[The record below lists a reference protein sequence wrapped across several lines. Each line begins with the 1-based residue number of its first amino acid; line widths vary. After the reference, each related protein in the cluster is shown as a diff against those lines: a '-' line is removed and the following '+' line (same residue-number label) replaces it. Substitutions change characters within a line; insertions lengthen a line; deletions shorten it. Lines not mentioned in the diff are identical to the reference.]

1 MLGKNHLHVFSLL
14 IYYKNML
21 PLMRRSNKLRP
32 GREIPVIPGSG
43 FVQIWRKGV
52 RLFAVSLGYWE
63 CGTN

>member
-14 IYYKNML
+14 IYYKNVL
-21 PLMRRSNKLRP
+21 PLRRSNKLRP

-52 RLFAVSLGYWE
+52 RLIAVSLGYWE
-63 CGTN
+63 RGTN